1 MNTPFSKPV
10 RIGVDAGGTFTDIV
24 VVDADSRIH
33 AFKSPSNPADPA
45 AGVMAAVTLAARM
58 LKVEVTTLLAG
69 CDLFVHGSTVA
80 TNILLETKGAKVAL
94 LTTEGFRDSLEIRR
108 GIRRDV
114 WDHRAPLPH
123 VLVPRH
129 RRFPV
134 KGRMDASGNELE
146 PVDRGQVLA
155 LAEDLRR
162 QQVESV
168 AICFLHSYK
177 NAAHEHAVASLL
189 EKELPGVFICCSAAI
204 SPTIGEYERSSTVV
218 VNAYVAPRVAPYLR
232 ALETMLSEAGLKRG
246 LLIVQSNGG
255 ASSIDDLAL
264 RPVQMVLSGPSAG
277 AGSLRFF
284 GADTGSDDLVCIEIG
299 GTSCDIMV
307 SSHGD
312 ISMTEQI
319 EIDDHHLAIP
329 AVEIMTVGAGGGTIS
344 KLDAAGMLQAG
355 PEGAGARPGPAA
367 YGFGGTQPTVTD
379 AQLVL
384 GRLRAGPYA
393 GGAISLDMERARE
406 AIRTVLAEPLGLSVE
421 EAAAGII
428 RLVEQNIL
436 HSVERM
442 SIERGYNPRDFT
454 LVAAGG
460 AGPLH
465 GVEVGRALGCSAVY
479 IPRLAGVFCA
489 FGMCNADIRHDAV
502 KAWLSD
508 IDARDGIDAVAQQ
521 FDSMR
526 RDALTLLSAQGFE
539 EERMAFRQGMD
550 LRYAGQQWTVP
561 VETPEL
567 EPTVIRKSFGSR
579 YERLFGFQQ
588 PEGRIQIANLH
599 LTALGRIDPVRP
611 PPAHRIETVPV
622 PIEVRPVWDERAR
635 SMLPTPVYDGRALAA
650 GQTIIGPAVIDEDTT
665 TILFGPG
672 DRLRVTDAANYLIE
686 IN

>member
-1 MNTPFSKPV
+1 MDIPFTRPV
-10 RIGVDAGGTFTDIV
+10 RIGVDVGGTFTDIV
-24 VVDADSRIH
+24 VVDAASRIH
-33 AFKSPSNPADPA
+33 AFKSPSNPENPA
-45 AGVMAAVTLAARM
+45 AGVIAAVTLAAQM
-58 LKVEVTTLLAG
+58 LEVDIATLLAG

-80 TNILLETKGAKVAL
+80 TNILLEKKGAKVAL

-108 GIRRDV
+108 GIRHDV

-134 KGRMDASGNELE
+134 RGRLDADGNELA
-146 PVDRGQVLA
+146 PLDRDRVLA
-155 LAEDLRR
+155 LAAELRR

-177 NAAHEHAVASLL
+177 NAAHEHEAARLL
-189 EKELPGVFICCSAAI
+189 EKELPGVFICCSADI

-232 ALETMLSEAGLKRG
+232 ALDGMLSEAGLGRG

-284 GADTGSDDLVCIEIG
+284 GADTGSENLVCIEIG

-307 SSHGD
+307 ASGGD

-329 AVEIMTVGAGGGTIS
+329 AVEILTVGAGGGTIS

-355 PEGAGARPGPAA
+355 PEGAGARPGPVA

-384 GRLRAGPYA
+384 GRLRPGPYA
-393 GGAISLDMERARE
+393 GGAISLDLDRARE
-406 AIRTVLAEPLGLSVE
+406 AIARTLAEPLGLSVE
-421 EAAAGII
+421 AAAAGII

-436 HSVERM
+436 HAVERM

-489 FGMCNADIRHDAV
+489 FGMCNTDIRHDTV
-502 KAWLSD
+502 KAWLND
-508 IDARDGIDAVAQQ
+508 IDASGGIAAVATQ
-521 FDSMR
+521 FDQMQR
-526 RDALTLLSAQGFE
+526 EAHALLAAQGFE
-539 EERMAFRQGMD
+539 EERMAFRKGMD

-567 EPTVIRKSFGSR
+567 EPAAIRQSFGAR
-579 YERLFGFQQ
+579 YERLFGFHQ

-599 LTALGRIDPVRP
+599 LTALGRIDPVQT
-611 PPAHRIETVPV
+611 PAARRVETVPV
-622 PIEVRPVWDERAR
+622 PIETRPVWDERAGG
-635 SMLPTPVYDGRALAA
+635 MLPTQVYDGRALAA
-650 GQTIIGPAVIDEDTT
+650 GQTITGPAVIDEDTT
-665 TILFGPG
+665 TILLGPG
-672 DRLRVTDAANYLIE
+672 DRLRMTDAANYLIE

>member
-1 MNTPFSKPV
+1 MDTPLTSPF
-10 RIGVDAGGTFTDIV
+10 RIGVDVGGTFTDIV
-24 VVDADSRIH
+24 VIDAASRIH

-45 AGVMAAVTLAARM
+45 AGVMASVELAAGM
-58 LKVEVTTLLAG
+58 LKVEVATLLAG
-69 CDLFVHGSTVA
+69 TELFVHGSTIA
-80 TNILLETKGAKVAL
+80 TNVLLEKKGAKVAL
-94 LTTEGFRDSLEIRR
+94 LATEGFRDSLEIRR

-134 KGRMDASGNELE
+134 RGRMDASGNELE
-146 PVDRGQVLA
+146 PIDREQVRA
-155 LAEDLRR
+155 LAAELKR

-168 AICFLHSYK
+168 AICLLHSYK
-177 NAAHEHAVASLL
+177 NADHEHAVASVL
-189 EKELPGVFICCSAAI
+189 ETELPGVFICCSADI
-204 SPTIGEYERSSTVV
+204 SPTIGEYERSSTVA

-232 ALETMLSEAGLKRG
+232 ALEGRLAKAGLARG

-284 GADTGSDDLVCIEIG
+284 GSDTGSENLVCIEIG

-307 SSHGD
+307 ASGGD

-329 AVEIMTVGAGGGTIS
+329 AVEILTVGAGGGTIS
-344 KLDAAGMLQAG
+344 KLDPAGMLQAG

-421 EAAAGII
+421 AAAAGII

-436 HSVERM
+436 HAVERM

-465 GVEVGRALGCSAVY
+465 GVEVGRALGCGAVY

-508 IDARDGIDAVAQQ
+508 VDAPDGAEAIAGQ
-521 FDSMR
+521 FEAMR
-526 RDALTLLSAQGFE
+526 RDAHALLSAQGFE

-550 LRYAGQQWTVP
+550 LRYVGQQWTVP
-561 VETPEL
+561 VETPDL
-567 EPTVIRKSFGSR
+567 EPAAIRKDFGTR
-579 YERLFGFQQ
+579 YERLFGFHQ
-588 PEGRIQIANLH
+588 PEGRIQVANLH
-599 LTALGRIDPVRP
+599 LTSLGRIDPVRP
-611 PPAHRIETVPV
+611 HRARHVETVPIPV
-622 PIEVRPVWDERAR
+622 EVRPVWDERAR
-635 SMLPTPVYDGRALAA
+635 AMLPTPVYDGRALAA
-650 GQTIIGPAVIDEDTT
+650 GQTIMGPAVVDEDTT

-672 DRLRVTDAANYLIE
+672 DRLRMTDAANYLVE